1 MKNCNIPNVWYA
13 NDMLMV
19 LYICRKRRNFA
30 PRNNEE
36 LKNSKIE
43 ELKNSKIEELKNS
56 KIEEL
61 KNSKIEELK
70 NSKIEELKY

>member
-43 ELKNSKIEELKNS
+43 ELKNSKIEELK
-56 KIEEL
+56 
-61 KNSKIEELK
+61 
-70 NSKIEELKY
+70 Y